1 MQFLEK
7 SQQPCDISGL
17 MSELLDKYPAI
28 EDLKQRA
35 KKRLPHF
42 VWEQLAS
49 GTGRDCAVMRN
60 RSALDNISLFPRL
73 TRQRVSPLL
82 ETELF
87 GEEYDVPFG
96 IAPIGTTGLFW
107 PDGEHILARTAA
119 QNNLPYCLSSVA
131 CQTPESV
138 GPLTKGRGWFQLYPP
153 LNHSVRDDLL
163 KRASDSGFTALVVTV
178 DVPAYGMRERPRRA
192 GLRPPPYHLNAQTIC
207 QILARPHWA
216 AATIRYGSPRFR
228 TLEPYLSNGSA
239 AQAADFVLTKLLRN
253 VDEAY
258 IASLRDLW
266 PGPLLLKGILHPADA
281 RFAVTQG
288 VDGII
293 VSNHGGRQFDGAPA
307 AIKALPDI
315 VEAVKGKTRIIVD
328 SGIESGLDIV
338 KAIAFGA
345 DFVMLGRAFIY
356 GIAALGEQGGKH
368 VFSILRQDLENNM
381 LQMNV
386 GDINSLHE
394 LKNNL

>member
-1 MQFLEK
+1 M
-7 SQQPCDISGL
+7 
-17 MSELLDKYPAI
+17 
-28 EDLKQRA
+28 
-35 KKRLPHF
+35 
-42 VWEQLAS
+42 
-49 GTGRDCAVMRN
+49 
-60 RSALDNISLFPRL
+60 
-73 TRQRVSPLL
+73 
-82 ETELF
+82 
-87 GEEYDVPFG
+87 
-96 IAPIGTTGLFW
+96 
-107 PDGEHILARTAA
+107 
-119 QNNLPYCLSSVA
+119 
-131 CQTPESV
+131 
-138 GPLTKGRGWFQLYPP
+138 
-153 LNHSVRDDLL
+153 
-163 KRASDSGFTALVVTV
+163 
-178 DVPAYGMRERPRRA
+178 
-192 GLRPPPYHLNAQTIC
+192 
-207 QILARPHWA
+207 
-216 AATIRYGSPRFR
+216 
-228 TLEPYLSNGSA
+228 
-239 AQAADFVLTKLLRN
+239 
-253 VDEAY
+253 
-258 IASLRDLW
+258 
-266 PGPLLLKGILHPADA
+266 LLKGILHPADA